1 MPSTSYHTLTAYPC
15 AAALSIYLLSIYQ
28 SMNISVLTPDRTIF
42 TGNISSVMLPG
53 VEGSFQLLDNH
64 APLVS
69 ALSGGK
75 VTLQTGT
82 GEYRFYDEEAKAM
95 SESASSTRTMTFT
108 IDRGFVEVLNN
119 EVNLLVQGARNLR

>member
-1 MPSTSYHTLTAYPC
+1 
-15 AAALSIYLLSIYQ
+15 
-28 SMNISVLTPDRTIF
+28 MNISVLTPDRTIF
-42 TGNISSVMLPG
+42 TGNITSVVLPG
-53 VEGSFQLLDNH
+53 VEGSFQLLSNH

-82 GEYRFYDEEAKAM
+82 GAYSFYDEEAKAM
-95 SESASSTRTMTFT
+95 SESEASGRSMTFT
-108 IDRGFVEVLNN
+108 IDSGFVEVLNN

>member
-1 MPSTSYHTLTAYPC
+1 
-15 AAALSIYLLSIYQ
+15 
-28 SMNISVLTPDRTIF
+28 MNISVLTPDRTIF
-42 TGNISSVMLPG
+42 TGSITQVTLPG

-75 VTLQTGT
+75 VTLQTGS
-82 GEYRFYDEEAKAM
+82 GDFRYYDEDEKVM
-95 SESASSTRTMTFT
+95 SEPTTGRRSMTFT

>member
-1 MPSTSYHTLTAYPC
+1 
-15 AAALSIYLLSIYQ
+15 
-28 SMNISVLTPDRTIF
+28 MNISVLTPDRTIF
-42 TGNISSVMLPG
+42 TGNITSVILPG

-82 GEYRFYDEEAKAM
+82 EYRFYDEEAKAM
-95 SESASSTRTMTFT
+95 SESASSVRTMTFT
-108 IDRGFVEVLNN
+108 IDRGFVEVLKN

>member
-1 MPSTSYHTLTAYPC
+1 MT
-15 AAALSIYLLSIYQ
+15 
-28 SMNISVLTPDRTIF
+28 ISVLTPDRTIF
-42 TGNISSVMLPG
+42 TGSITQVTLPG

-75 VTLQTGT
+75 IELKTS
-82 GEYRFYDEEAKAM
+82 GEYRFFDEE
-95 SESASSTRTMTFT
+95 TNTMTEPTATKRDLTFT
-108 IDRGFVEVLNN
+108 IDRGFVEMLNN

>member
-1 MPSTSYHTLTAYPC
+1 
-15 AAALSIYLLSIYQ
+15 
-28 SMNISVLTPDRTIF
+28 MNISVLTPDRTIF
-42 TGNISSVMLPG
+42 TGSISQVTLPG

-75 VTLQTGT
+75 VTLQTGA
-82 GEYRFYDEEAKAM
+82 GDFRYYDEETKVM
-95 SESASSTRTMTFT
+95 TEPTTGSRSMTFT

>member
-1 MPSTSYHTLTAYPC
+1 MT
-15 AAALSIYLLSIYQ
+15 
-28 SMNISVLTPDRTIF
+28 ISVLTPDRTIF
-42 TGNISSVMLPG
+42 TGNITKVSLPG
-53 VEGSFQLLDNH
+53 VDGSFQLLDNH

-69 ALSGGK
+69 ALRGGN

-82 GEYRFYDEEAKAM
+82 GAYQYYDEAA
-95 SESASSTRTMTFT
+95 SAITEGAETRNITFT

>member
-1 MPSTSYHTLTAYPC
+1 
-15 AAALSIYLLSIYQ
+15 
-28 SMNISVLTPDRTIF
+28 MNISVLTPDRTIF
-42 TGNISSVMLPG
+42 TGNITQVTLPG

-75 VTLQTGT
+75 VTLQTGK
-82 GEYRFYDEEAKAM
+82 GDFRYYDEEAKSMTEATTG
-95 SESASSTRTMTFT
+95 SRFMTFT